1 MEYIV
6 DLSSIRLKFRKGVVM
21 LFPKLGETLLPFHAS
36 LFSKP
41 EPKTGTLRPHFR
53 EDLRGRRGRR
63 KDLGSWLP
71 QEVKAAFDRFGVEL
85 GNVWLKKRRRV
96 DLAELE
102 REGWV
107 ADAVPDEVSD
117 SYYASKKA
125 SFKNGLDLRGD
136 RLEAFLREETEGI
149 LDLADEHLVPPT
161 ALDEMAVKYPKRGT
175 FGLRRYDE
183 EGNLQCALVGHLP
196 GEEPGQREW
205 WLTPCGS
212 DWLTPDEMREL
223 MTKAFPPSFWK
234 ALIRL
239 NRWLSLKGDAPKLQR
254 LLERSTLHFG
264 NGHQNPSFSK

>member
-6 DLSSIRLKFRKGVVM
+6 SLSGMRLTFRKGVVM
-21 LFPKLGETLLPFHAS
+21 LFPRLRKGLRRFHAS
-36 LFSKP
+36 VFSEPEPDTGLFS
-41 EPKTGTLRPHFR
+41 PHVR
-53 EDLRGRRGRR
+53 EDLRGRRGERI
-63 KDLGSWLP
+63 DLGSWLP
-71 QEVKAAFDRFGVEL
+71 QEVKAAFGRFEVEL
-85 GNVWLKKRRRV
+85 GNVWLKKRRLV

-107 ADAVPDEVSD
+107 ADAVPDDVSD
-117 SYYASKKA
+117 SYYASKKD
-125 SFKNGLDLRGD
+125 SFRDGLDLRGD

-161 ALDEMAVKYPKRGT
+161 ALDEMAVKSPKRGT

-239 NRWLSLKGDAPKLQR
+239 NRWLSLNGDAPELQR

-264 NGHQNPSFSK
+264 HQHPSFSK